1 MIKMTYDNPN
11 KKPTIEQLN
20 YLKILGYTGKIPETR
35 LQASL
40 LIADLRYS
48 WRGRE
53 PSQKQISYLK
63 KLGYKGPTPKT
74 RGDASNLISDQL
86 YRKAHKI
93 TDDDIPY
100 TIYGSSWS
108 EENPF
113 ELGLNEHKPEFYKA
127 KEWRASL
134 DN

>member
-11 KKPTIEQLN
+11 KKPTPDQLN

-74 RGDASNLISDQL
+74 RGSAADLISDIL
-86 YRKAHKI
+86 HLKKSGI
-93 TDDDIPY
+93 NLNDIRD
-100 TIYGSSWS
+100 TIYGSKWS

-113 ELGLNEHKPEFYKA
+113 EHSHEHGLEFYKA

>member
-1 MIKMTYDNPN
+1 MTYDNPN

-74 RGDASNLISDQL
+74 QGDASNSISKLLHQ
-86 YRKAHKI
+86 KGNKI
-93 TDDDIPY
+93 TGDNIQY
-100 TIYGSSWS
+100 TIYGNKWS
-108 EENPF
+108 EEDPF
-113 ELGLNEHKPEFYKA
+113 EHIHEHTKEFYNA
-127 KEWRASL
+127 KELRDSL

>member
-1 MIKMTYDNPN
+1 MIKMSYDNPN

-35 LQASL
+35 FKTSL
-40 LIADLRYS
+40 LIADLLHS
-48 WRGRE
+48 WRVRE

-74 RGDASNLISDQL
+74 RGDASDSISDL
-86 YRKAHKI
+86 LHLKKI
-93 TDDDIPY
+93 GINVNDIPF
-100 TIYGSSWS
+100 TIYGNKWS

-113 ELGLNEHKPEFYKA
+113 EHIHEHTPTFYA
-127 KEWRASL
+127 HKEERVSR
-134 DN
+134 D

>member
-1 MIKMTYDNPN
+1 MIKMSYDNPN

-35 LQASL
+35 FKTSL
-40 LIADLRYS
+40 LIADLLHS
-48 WRGRE
+48 WRVRE

-74 RGDASNLISDQL
+74 RGDASDSISDL
-86 YRKAHKI
+86 LHLKKI
-93 TDDDIPY
+93 GINVNNIPF
-100 TIYGSSWS
+100 TIYGNKWS

-113 ELGLNEHKPEFYKA
+113 EHIHEHTPGYYAA
-127 KEWRASL
+127 KEWRDSL